1 MKMSGSRRSIS
12 LLLFLVGV
20 FLLYSN
26 SFNTFR
32 ILERKHSVLG
42 EADSAAF
49 IMIMQDF
56 HLDKKYGE
64 VYKTGNR
71 ELGDVAQKHK
81 IHHPLYIITAS
92 LIYEAFQPA
101 YRFLGKSPTDA
112 LYAVNAFLSCINL
125 LLLYL
130 LLRRL
135 NPDRGNV
142 FAYLGMYVFSL
153 SPWIYGSVPESWTLS
168 ATLVLAFLY
177 LLYGRGINRYA
188 LSAFIGIAMVNNI
201 FLCTLFVFLLF
212 DAISARRPGE
222 ILVGRLAAFVLVS
235 VATWAV
241 LLAVLSIYDSSL
253 GPVEYLKFTFWWKSE
268 IAPPIKFFKL
278 YYWKVALSNLFIT
291 SFLSNQSLPV
301 VPQEAILYTIRG
313 SRLGLAATILFL
325 GFLLYVSWSIG
336 RYLKVRYASGESVLS
351 ENPTVPMALFC
362 AGWTVMTV
370 ILDTSGA
377 LLFSSIVVPVV
388 VVLASMHFDTRR
400 RFPKAVLCL
409 AISSVVVNNIDQVLK
424 FRDALRLL

>member
-1 MKMSGSRRSIS
+1 MSRSLRPIP
-12 LLLFLVGV
+12 LLFFLLGV

-64 VYKTGNR
+64 LYKTEKR

-81 IHHPLYIITAS
+81 IHHTLYVITAS
-92 LIYEAFQPA
+92 LIYEAFLPA
-101 YRFLGKSPTDA
+101 YRFLGMPPTNA
-112 LYAVNAFLSCINL
+112 LYAVNAFLSCINV

-142 FAYLGMYVFSL
+142 FPYLGMYVFSL

-177 LLYGRGINRYA
+177 LLYGRRSNRYA
-188 LSAFIGIAMVNNI
+188 LSALIGVAMVNNI

-212 DAISARRPGE
+212 DAISERRPGE
-222 ILVGRLAAFVLVS
+222 RFLGKLAVFVLVS
-235 VATWAV
+235 VATWAAI
-241 LLAVLSIYDSSL
+241 LAALSVYDPSL
-253 GPVEYLKFTFWWKSE
+253 GPVDYLKFTFWWKSK
-268 IAPPIKFFKL
+268 IAPPINIFKS
-278 YYWKVALSNLFIT
+278 YFWKVAISNLFVT
-291 SFLSNQSLPV
+291 SFLSNQSMPV
-301 VPQEAILYTIRG
+301 VPQEAILYTIKG
-313 SRLGLAATILFL
+313 SRLGLASTILFL
-325 GFLLYVSWSIG
+325 GFLLYVLWRIG
-336 RYLKVRYASGESVLS
+336 RQLKGRYASGEPVLS
-351 ENPTVPMALFC
+351 GNPTVPMVLFC

-370 ILDTSGA
+370 ILDTAGA
-377 LLFSSIVVPVV
+377 LLFSAIVVPVV
-388 VVLASMHFDTRR
+388 VALASMHVDPER
-400 RFPKAVLCL
+400 RFPRAMVYLTI
-409 AISSVVVNNIDQVLK
+409 ASVVVNNIDQVMK
-424 FRDALRLL
+424 FRDALRHL

>member
-1 MKMSGSRRSIS
+1 MPRSFRSIS
-12 LLLFLVGV
+12 LLLFLIGV

-26 SFNTFR
+26 SFNTFP

-64 VYKTGNR
+64 LYKTEKR
-71 ELGDVAQKHK
+71 ELGDVAQKHM
-81 IHHPLYIITAS
+81 IHHTLYIITAS
-92 LIYEAFQPA
+92 LIYEAFLPA
-101 YRFLGKSPTDA
+101 YRFLGMPPTNA
-112 LYAVNAFLSCINL
+112 LYAVNAFLSCINV

-142 FAYLGMYVFSL
+142 FAYIGMYVFSL

-177 LLYGRGINRYA
+177 LLYGRRSNRYA
-188 LSAFIGIAMVNNI
+188 LSAFIGVAMVNNI

-222 ILVGRLAAFVLVS
+222 GLVGRLAAFVLVS
-235 VATWAV
+235 VATWAAI
-241 LLAVLSIYDSSL
+241 LAVLSVYDPSL
-253 GPVEYLKFTFWWKSE
+253 GPVEFLKFTFWWKSE
-268 IAPPIKFFKL
+268 IAPPIKLFKP
-278 YYWKVALSNLFIT
+278 YYWKVAISNLFVT

-301 VPQEAILYTIRG
+301 VPQEAILYTMKG
-313 SRLGLAATILFL
+313 SRLGLATTILFL
-325 GFLLYVSWSIG
+325 GFQLYVLWSIG
-336 RYLKVRYASGESVLS
+336 RYLKGRHASGESVLS
-351 ENPTVPMALFC
+351 GDPTVPMMLFC
-362 AGWTVMTV
+362 AGWSVMTV

-377 LLFSSIVVPVV
+377 LLFSAIVVPVV
-388 VVLASMHFDTRR
+388 VALASMHIDTRR
-400 RFPKAVLCL
+400 RFPKAILYV
-409 AISSVVVNNIDQVLK
+409 AIASVVVNNIDQILK